1 MHRSHSAASGRDTH
15 ATAAAASRTSSAASA
30 VSAGRATRLLATA
43 AIAACS
49 VAALTFT
56 SLASAQTT
64 LRFGHLHSVDSPVH
78 KGIAK
83 AAEELQK
90 STAGRYKMEIY
101 PSSQLGSGREMMTQ
115 TMNGS
120 LDFIVEGPGF
130 MGQLVRPLGI
140 FEAPFIARDWPHV
153 EKMLA
158 SPFAQKQF
166 TEMAQKHNMRH
177 VATFYYGVR
186 HFTTRN
192 KPLVKPEDAKGL
204 KLRVPE
210 APVFLEMVRAL
221 GATPTP
227 MSLGE
232 VYLSL
237 QTGVV
242 DGQENPLPTINNNK
256 FFEVQK
262 YLNMSGH
269 IVVPL
274 LIMMNEKA
282 WTAMSEADRKAVL
295 NSFVEGA
302 KVNDG
307 MTRELEARLAD
318 EFKAKGMTIVATDR
332 VAFAKAMDPLYKKF
346 ADVWGPDT
354 VQQLQALK

>member
-1 MHRSHSAASGRDTH
+1 MHRIRPAARRLLASTAVVVSALGLLAG
-15 ATAAAASRTSSAASA
+15 AASA
-30 VSAGRATRLLATA
+30 L
-43 AIAACS
+43 
-49 VAALTFT
+49 
-56 SLASAQTT
+56 AQTT

-83 AAEELQK
+83 AAEEFQK
-90 STAGRYKMEIY
+90 STGGRYKVEIY
-101 PSSQLGSGREMMTQ
+101 PSSQLGAGREMMKQ
-115 TMNGS
+115 TMDGT
-120 LDFIVEGPGF
+120 LDFIIEGPGF
-130 MGQLVRPLGI
+130 MGQLVKPLGI

-166 TEMAQKHNMRH
+166 AEMAQKHNMRH

-186 HFTTRN
+186 HFTTRS

-274 LIMMNEKA
+274 LVMMNDKA
-282 WTAMSEADRKAVL
+282 WTAMTENDRKAL
-295 NSFVEGA
+295 LAAFVEGA

-307 MTRELEARLAD
+307 MTRELEAKLAD

-332 VAFAKAMDPLYKKF
+332 AAFAKAMDPLYKKF

-354 VQQLQALK
+354 VQQLQALQ

>member
-1 MHRSHSAASGRDTH
+1 MHRTRP
-15 ATAAAASRTSSAASA
+15 ATIS
-30 VSAGRATRLLATA
+30 VSLRLLATA
-43 AIAACS
+43 AVAAC
-49 VAALTFT
+49 ALAVS
-56 SLASAQTT
+56 SLAAAQTT

-83 AAEELQK
+83 AAEEFQK
-90 STAGRYKMEIY
+90 STGGRYKMEIY
-101 PSSQLGSGREMMTQ
+101 PSSQLGAGREMMKQ
-115 TMNGS
+115 TIDGT

-130 MGQLVRPLGI
+130 MGQLVKPLGI

-166 TEMAQKHNMRH
+166 DEMTTKHNMLH

-192 KPLVKPEDAKGL
+192 KALMKPEDAKGL

-274 LIMMNEKA
+274 LIMMNDKA
-282 WTAMSEADRKAVL
+282 WAKMNDADHKAL
-295 NSFVEGA
+295 LAAFVEGA

-346 ADVWGPDT
+346 ADVWGAGT
-354 VQQLQALK
+354 VESLQALK

>member
-1 MHRSHSAASGRDTH
+1 MHRNRPATRRLFASVSVIAAV
-15 ATAAAASRTSSAASA
+15 AAAISSIVFTASA
-30 VSAGRATRLLATA
+30 LAQT
-43 AIAACS
+43 
-49 VAALTFT
+49 
-56 SLASAQTT
+56 TT

-83 AAEELQK
+83 AAEEFQK
-90 STAGRYKMEIY
+90 STGGRYKVEIY
-101 PSSQLGSGREMMTQ
+101 PSSQLGAGREMMKQ
-115 TMNGS
+115 TMDGS
-120 LDFIVEGPGF
+120 LDFIIEGPGF

-158 SPFAQKQF
+158 SPFGQKQF
-166 TEMAQKHNMRH
+166 AEMASKHNMRH

-192 KPLVKPEDAKGL
+192 KALMKPEDAKGL

-262 YLNMSGH
+262 FLNMSGH

-274 LIMMNEKA
+274 LVMMNDKA
-282 WTAMSEADRKAVL
+282 WQAMNDNDRKAL
-295 NSFVEGA
+295 SSAFVEGA

-318 EFKAKGMTIVATDR
+318 EFKAKGMTIVPTDR
-332 VAFAKAMDPLYKKF
+332 VAFAKAMEPLYKKF
-346 ADVWGPDT
+346 ADVWGADT
-354 VQQLQALK
+354 VESLQALK

>member
-1 MHRSHSAASGRDTH
+1 MLSFRS
-15 ATAAAASRTSSAASA
+15 
-30 VSAGRATRLLATA
+30 VAGRLGVVLPALAFVV
-43 AIAACS
+43 ACAVGPS
-49 VAALTFT
+49 AL
-56 SLASAQTT
+56 AQTT
-64 LRFGHLHSVDSPVH
+64 TLRVAHLHSVDSPVH
-78 KGIAK
+78 KGVAK
-83 AAEELQK
+83 AAEEFGK
-90 STAGRYKMEIY
+90 ATGGRYKIEIY
-101 PSSQLGSGREMMTQ
+101 PSSQLGSSREMMKQAMDGT
-115 TMNGS
+115 
-120 LDFIVEGPGF
+120 LDFIIEGPGF
-130 MGQLVRPLGI
+130 LGQLVKPLGI

-166 TEMAQKHNMRH
+166 AEMAEKHNMRH
-177 VATFYYGVR
+177 AGTFYYGVR

-192 KPLVKPEDAKGL
+192 KALLKPEDAKGL

-274 LIMMNEKA
+274 LIMMNNKA
-282 WTAMSEADRKAVL
+282 WVAMSEPDRKAL
-295 NSFVEGA
+295 TAAWVEGA
-302 KVNDG
+302 KVNDQL
-307 MTRELEARLAD
+307 TRELEARLAD
-318 EFKAKGMTIVATDR
+318 EFKAKGMIIVPTDR
-332 VAFAKAMDPLYKKF
+332 AAFAKAMDPLYKKF
-346 ADVWGPDT
+346 ADVWGADT
-354 VQQLQALK
+354 VESLQALK

>member
-1 MHRSHSAASGRDTH
+1 MHCIRPAAC
-15 ATAAAASRTSSAASA
+15 
-30 VSAGRATRLLATA
+30 RLLANVALALSSIVLTA
-43 AIAACS
+43 SAIAQ
-49 VAALTFT
+49 T
-56 SLASAQTT
+56 TT

-83 AAEELQK
+83 AAEEFTR
-90 STAGRYKMEIY
+90 STNGRYKVEIY

-166 TEMAQKHNMRH
+166 AEMTSKHNMRH

-192 KPLVKPEDAKGL
+192 KALVKPEDAKGL

-262 YLNMSGH
+262 FLNMSGH

-274 LIMMNEKA
+274 LIMMNDKA
-282 WTAMSEADRKAVL
+282 WAAMNENDRKAL
-295 NSFVEGA
+295 QQAFVEGA

-307 MTRELEARLAD
+307 MTRDLEARLAD

-346 ADVWGPDT
+346 ADVWGADT
-354 VQQLQALK
+354 VESLQALK

>member
-1 MHRSHSAASGRDTH
+1 MDCTRPAARRLYVMA
-15 ATAAAASRTSSAASA
+15 ATAVIGIASLALA
-30 VSAGRATRLLATA
+30 ATA
-43 AIAACS
+43 I
-49 VAALTFT
+49 
-56 SLASAQTT
+56 AQTT
-64 LRFGHLHSVDSPVH
+64 TLRVGHLHSVDSPVH
-78 KGIAK
+78 KGVAR
-83 AAEELQK
+83 AAEEFAK
-90 STAGRYKMEIY
+90 ATNGRYKIEIY

-120 LDFIVEGPGF
+120 LDFIIEGPGF

-158 SPFAQKQF
+158 SPFGQKQF
-166 TEMAQKHNMRH
+166 GELASKHNLRH
-177 VATFYYGVR
+177 VGTFYYGVR

-274 LIMMNEKA
+274 LILMNDKA
-282 WTAMSEADRKAVL
+282 YAPMSEADRKALL
-295 NSFVEGA
+295 NAIAEGA
-302 KVNDG
+302 KVNDAL
-307 MTRELEARLAD
+307 TREAEARLAG
-318 EFKAKGMTIVATDR
+318 EFKAKGMTIVDTDR
-332 VAFAKAMDPLYKKF
+332 AAFARAMDPLYKKF
-346 ADVWGPDT
+346 ADIWGADT